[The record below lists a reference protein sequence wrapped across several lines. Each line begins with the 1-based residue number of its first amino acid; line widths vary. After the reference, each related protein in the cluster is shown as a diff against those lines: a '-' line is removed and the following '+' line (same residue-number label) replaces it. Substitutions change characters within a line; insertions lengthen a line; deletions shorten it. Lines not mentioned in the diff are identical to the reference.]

1 MSLKALAGAVL
12 GVPHERDKVGQ
23 SVGQTKNLV
32 PHGQESV
39 GQKNQPSGQRD
50 KPVKEEVKKPASEYT
65 QTLLVK
71 CPLSGGDLHCWYCS
85 RCHKMESCPAIPGHL
100 QQKVKGYTERR
111 KPQSLHW
118 VEGRLPHE
126 NNTLPA
132 WEDICPN
139 YWEGC
144 FGCQSYKPDSVSYG
158 FCSKYNREGKLLS

>member
-1 MSLKALAGAVL
+1 M
-12 GVPHERDKVGQ
+12 DKRYMFMEN
-23 SVGQTKNLV
+23 TKKVDRAMAKELPGCIKMFMKPSTTDKTV
-32 PHGQESV
+32 AD
-39 GQKNQPSGQRD
+39 KN
-50 KPVKEEVKKPASEYT
+50 KPVKEEIKKPASEYT

-71 CPLSGGDLHCWYCS
+71 CPLSGGDLHCWHCS

-100 QQKVKGYTERR
+100 QQKVKDYIKRD

-132 WEDICPN
+132 WEDICPD

-144 FGCQSYKPDSVSYG
+144 FDCQSYKPASISYG